1 MFLQLALSFGSD
13 SITSSNLDGL
23 LLMGLKATFILGVLI
38 YLVFA
43 IIIVRQIHVMKKTLI
58 TPFSPIVQTIGYTH
72 LAVVLFVGALF
83 LLIL

>member
-1 MFLQLALSFGSD
+1 MLLQTALSFGVNSAGTE
-13 SITSSNLDGL
+13 SFNSL
-23 LLMGLKATFILGVLI
+23 LLGGVKGLFILGVLV

-58 TPFSPIVQTIGYTH
+58 TSFEPVVLTIGLTH
-72 LAVVLFVGALF
+72 LTFVLIVGILF

>member
-1 MFLQLALSFGSD
+1 MLLQTALSFGVD
-13 SITSSNLDGL
+13 SVGTEPFNTL
-23 LLMGLKATFILGVLI
+23 LLAGVKGLFLLGILV

-58 TPFSPIVQTIGYTH
+58 TSFEPVVLTIGLTH
-72 LAVVLFVGALF
+72 LAFVLIVGILF